1 MKPIRVVLAED
12 HALVRQ
18 GLRALLERIEG
29 VTVIA
34 EVGDG
39 MAAVN
44 AAITHEADIVL
55 MDIKM
60 PGLNGFEALIRLRKE
75 SPSVR
80 VIMLSMYA
88 GDEYFQMA
96 LDAGA
101 SGYLLKDADRGELEL
116 ALNVVAN
123 GEIYLTPTVAQYAV
137 QSCGDVKRRKR
148 GLLEALTSRQR
159 EILQLIA
166 EGRTSKEIATRLSL
180 SPRTVESHRADIM
193 ERLDVYDLPGLV
205 LIALRAGLI
214 ANGENVLGGSLDL
227 AS

>member
-1 MKPIRVVLAED
+1 MKPARLVLADD

-18 GLRALLERIEG
+18 GFRALLEKIEG
-29 VTVIA
+29 VTVVA

-39 MAAVN
+39 KDAVN
-44 AAITHEADIVL
+44 AAITHEADIVM

-60 PGLNGFEALIRLRKE
+60 PGLNGLEALIRLRKE
-75 SPSVR
+75 SPRVR

-101 SGYLLKDADRGELEL
+101 SGYLLKDADRAELEL
-116 ALNVVAN
+116 ALKAVAK
-123 GEIYLTPTVAQYAV
+123 GETYLTPMIAQYAV
-137 QSCGDVKRRKR
+137 QSCQDFKSRKK

-159 EILQLIA
+159 EILQLIV
-166 EGRTSKEIATRLSL
+166 EGNTSKEIATRLLL

-193 ERLDVYDLPGLV
+193 ERLGVSDLPGLV

-214 ANGENVLGGSLDL
+214 INGESLL
-227 AS
+227 

>member
-1 MKPIRVVLAED
+1 MKPVCLVLADD

-18 GLRALLERIEG
+18 GLRALLEKIEG

-39 MAAVN
+39 NDAVK
-44 AAITHEADIVL
+44 AVITNEADIVL

-60 PGLNGFEALIRLRKE
+60 PGLNGLDALIRLRRE
-75 SPSVR
+75 YPSVR

-88 GDEYFQMA
+88 GEEYFQMA

-101 SGYLLKDADRGELEL
+101 SGYLLKDADRAELEL
-116 ALNVVAN
+116 ALKLVAR
-123 GEIYLTPTVAQYAV
+123 GETYLTPMVAQYAV
-137 QSCGDVKRRKR
+137 QSCRDFKRRKK

-159 EILQLIA
+159 EILQLIV
-166 EGRTSKEIATRLSL
+166 EGNTSKEIATRLSL

-193 ERLDVYDLPGLV
+193 ERLGVHELPGLV

-214 ANGENVLGGSLDL
+214 VSGEEVS
-227 AS
+227 

>member
-1 MKPIRVVLAED
+1 MKPVRVVLADD

-18 GLRALLERIEG
+18 GLRALLDKIEG

-39 MAAVN
+39 KEAVN

-60 PGLNGFEALIRLRKE
+60 PGLNGLDALIRIQRE
-75 SPSVR
+75 YPRAR

-88 GDEYFQMA
+88 GEEYFQMA

-101 SGYLLKDADRGELEL
+101 SGYLLKDADRAELEL
-116 ALNVVAN
+116 ALKAVAS
-123 GEIYLTPTVAQYAV
+123 GETYLSPMVAQYAI
-137 QSCGDVKRRKR
+137 QSCRDLKRRKK
-148 GLLEALTSRQR
+148 GLLEALTSRQK
-159 EILQLIA
+159 EILKLMV
-166 EGRTSKEIATRLSL
+166 EGNTSKEIATRLSL

-193 ERLDVYDLPGLV
+193 ERLGVHDLPSLV

-214 ANGENVLGGSLDL
+214 INCEEIR
-227 AS
+227 